1 MVVVSSYP
9 AWYDGPSMIRFG
21 GYCWLHALVPSA
33 AQKMVHEES
42 RERYRNVDVNERTE
56 LSRRGNDTRRLVATL
71 SGIWR
76 CSALGGLPRWQAK
89 EYSSRLPDA
98 ERRGA

>member
-56 LSRRGNDTRRLVATL
+56 LSRRGNDTRRLVDRYTFRDLEVQCPWRLAAMAGK
-71 SGIWR
+71 GI
-76 CSALGGLPRWQAK
+76 
-89 EYSSRLPDA
+89 
-98 ERRGA
+98 